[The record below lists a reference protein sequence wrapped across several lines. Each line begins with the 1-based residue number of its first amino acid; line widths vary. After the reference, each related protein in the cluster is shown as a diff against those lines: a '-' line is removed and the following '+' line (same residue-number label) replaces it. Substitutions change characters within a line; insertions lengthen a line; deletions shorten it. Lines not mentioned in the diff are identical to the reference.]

1 MCFRF
6 FSKPLAVFEHRL
18 TKREEERLYKDIRH
32 YGAVLDINNEYKED
46 TIVVDKLRAYL
57 EELRT
62 AHAAIL
68 AEDNNTA
75 IEAEVA
81 EFRETVTA
89 KYEADR
95 TAKLLKVESDM
106 NCIEELINRELTTV
120 TTEDTVDPATV

>member
-6 FSKPLAVFEHRL
+6 FKPLAVFEHRL
-18 TKREEERLYKDIRH
+18 TKHEEERLYKGIRH

-57 EELRT
+57 EELKA

-68 AEDNNTA
+68 AEDNTAA

-81 EFRETVTA
+81 EFKETVVA
-89 KYEADR
+89 KYNADK
-95 TAKLLKVESDM
+95 TARLLKVESDI
-106 NCIEELINRELTTV
+106 NCIEELINRELATV
-120 TTEDTVDPATV
+120 TPEDTVDPATV